1 MSAILSTG
9 QTTTMRF
16 TASASAAVLTDRLL
30 VETITGNTDFT
41 PRSANQIIDI
51 SYEIDPGSAT
61 PMAVFTR
68 RSADVRKLLGV
79 SGNLLPTFTG
89 NVRAG
94 FPIGLKPGFFQ
105 FVEQQISGTAG
116 ASDPIDVTLIRPLDV

>member
-16 TASASAAVLTDRLL
+16 TASASAGLLVDRVL

-41 PRSANQIIDI
+41 PRTPNQIIDI
-51 SYEIDPGSAT
+51 TYEVDPGAAT

-68 RSADVRKLLGV
+68 RSADIRKLLGV
-79 SGNLLPTFTG
+79 SGKLLPTFTG
-89 NVRAG
+89 NVRGG
-94 FPIGLKPGFFQ
+94 FPIGLKQGFFQ
-105 FVEQQISGTAG
+105 WVEQQIAGTAT
-116 ASDPIDVTLIRPLDV
+116 ASDPIAVTLIRPLDV